1 MLRMVLESTEVK
13 LVISD
18 VTAKLVQVEQGNIS
32 GG

>member
-13 LVISD
+13 LVISG